1 MGALIHLAKNQFY
14 SADKGNSI
22 MLEIENVVLLIVDIQ
37 GNLAHLM
44 HGKELLFKNVQKLI
58 KGIQALGIP
67 ILWVEQNPQGL
78 GPTIPEISDILPD
91 IQPISKMSFS
101 SCRNDRFVQALNAL
115 NRKQV
120 LIAGIEAHVCVYQT
134 AVDLVDMKYEVQVVT
149 DAVSSRNVG
158 NKEIGLQRMRDYGV
172 GWTSIETALFELLKV
187 AEGRQFREVL
197 KIVK

>member
-1 MGALIHLAKNQFY
+1 
-14 SADKGNSI
+14 
-22 MLEIENVVLLIVDIQ
+22 MLKIENTTLLIVDIQ

-58 KGIQALGIP
+58 KGIQILGIP
-67 ILWVEQNPQGL
+67 ILWVEQNPRGL
-78 GPTIPEISDILPD
+78 GLTIPEIADLLSD

-120 LIAGIEAHVCVYQT
+120 LIAGIETHVCVYQT
-134 AVDLVDMKYEVQVVT
+134 AAELVDIGYDVQVVT
-149 DAVSSRNVG
+149 DAVSSRNME
-158 NKEIGLQRMRDYGV
+158 NKEIGLQRMRDSGV
-172 GWTSIETALFELLKV
+172 SLTSVETALFELLKV
-187 AEGRQFREVL
+187 AEGEQFREIL

>member
-1 MGALIHLAKNQFY
+1 
-14 SADKGNSI
+14 
-22 MLEIENVVLLIVDIQ
+22 MLKIENTTLLIIDIQ

-58 KGIQALGIP
+58 KGIQILEIP

-78 GPTIPEISDILPD
+78 GPTIPEIADILSN

-101 SCRNDRFVQALNAL
+101 SCRNDGFLQSLNAL

-120 LIAGIEAHVCVYQT
+120 LVAGIEAHVCVYQT
-134 AVDLVDMKYEVQVVT
+134 AADIVDIGYEVQVVT
-149 DAVSSRNVG
+149 DAVSSRSVE
-158 NKEIGLQRMRDYGV
+158 NKEIGLQRMRDSGV
-172 GWTSIETALFELLKV
+172 SLTSVETALFELLKV
-187 AEGRQFREVL
+187 AEGEQFKEIL

>member
-1 MGALIHLAKNQFY
+1 
-14 SADKGNSI
+14 
-22 MLEIENVVLLIVDIQ
+22 MLKKENTTLLIIDIQ

-58 KGIQALGIP
+58 KGIQILGIP

-78 GPTIPEISDILPD
+78 GPTIPEIADILSN

-101 SCRNDRFVQALNAL
+101 SCRNDDFLQALNAL

-120 LIAGIEAHVCVYQT
+120 LVAGIEAHVCVYQT
-134 AVDLVDMKYEVQVVT
+134 AADIVDIGYEVQVVT
-149 DAVSSRNVG
+149 DAVSSRNVE
-158 NKEIGLQRMRDYGV
+158 NKEIGLQRMRDSGV
-172 GWTSIETALFELLKV
+172 SLTSVETALFELLKV
-187 AEGRQFREVL
+187 AEGEPFKEIL

>member
-1 MGALIHLAKNQFY
+1 
-14 SADKGNSI
+14 
-22 MLEIENVVLLIVDIQ
+22 MLKIENTTLLIIDIQ

-58 KGIQALGIP
+58 KGIQILGIP

-78 GPTIPEISDILPD
+78 GPTIPEIADILSN

-101 SCRNDRFVQALNAL
+101 SCRNDDFLQALNAL

-120 LIAGIEAHVCVYQT
+120 LVTGIEAHVCVYQT
-134 AVDLVDMKYEVQVVT
+134 AADIVDIGYEVQVVT
-149 DAVSSRNVG
+149 DAVSSRNVE
-158 NKEIGLQRMRDYGV
+158 NKEIGLQRMRDSGV
-172 GWTSIETALFELLKV
+172 SLTSVETALFELLKV
-187 AEGRQFREVL
+187 AEGEPFKEIL

>member
-1 MGALIHLAKNQFY
+1 
-14 SADKGNSI
+14 
-22 MLEIENVVLLIVDIQ
+22 MLKIENTTLLIIDIQ

-58 KGIQALGIP
+58 KGIQILGIP

-78 GPTIPEISDILPD
+78 GPTIPEIANILSN

-101 SCRNDRFVQALNAL
+101 SCGNEGFLQTLNAL

-120 LIAGIEAHVCVYQT
+120 LTAGIETHVCVYQT
-134 AVDLVDMKYEVQVVT
+134 AADIVDIGYEVQVVT
-149 DAVSSRNVG
+149 DAVSSRSVE
-158 NKEIGLQRMRDYGV
+158 NKEIGLQRMRDSGV
-172 GWTSIETALFELLKV
+172 TLTSVETALFELLKV
-187 AEGRQFREVL
+187 AEGEQFREIL